1 MSIRRVVPAGP
12 QEAWRAAVVAPEP
25 EDESS
30 DVVVEAASSPSE
42 AGTARMT
49 PEERITAL
57 TDGLHKILE
66 TAVESPSHWQV
77 LLDASATLWRYSG
90 GNVALLM
97 MQMAQRGT
105 EEPTLVAGYKEW
117 ARHGRTVLRGE
128 HALWVIAPRTA
139 RVQQVTLPDGTRQR
153 IPAGEHLPHGA
164 AVDVGKKTVITGWR
178 GQAVFDVSQTQGT
191 PLLVPRGAN
200 GPGVDAAELWRSLE
214 TVANSHGFDVHVSDA
229 QYGLTSGFTDFAE
242 HRVQIGAWLSPEERS
257 AVLAH
262 ELGHVLLHGPDDD
275 IGWLYGSSSDH
286 RGLAEVEAESVA
298 YTVLRAHGIDRG
310 PQSASYLAGWAD
322 AVIEAE
328 NDAMAHDAGSKLPAS
343 RADIA
348 KSVLGRV
355 TAASKGILEITHPPG
370 FGGKISAVDAD
381 PRLNPTAS
389 YVGSEQP
396 VRSDGPV
403 MAGREVHGNY
413 LSGGRVPL
421 ALERTAQ

>member
-1 MSIRRVVPAGP
+1 M
-12 QEAWRAAVVAPEP
+12 APEP
-25 EDESS
+25 DDVSS
-30 DVVVEAASSPSE
+30 DVAADAAFN
-42 AGTARMT
+42 AGDTGNTRMT
-49 PEERITAL
+49 PEERIAAL

-66 TAVESPSHWQV
+66 QAVKSPSHWQV

-97 MQMAQRGT
+97 MQMARRGT

-117 ARHGRTVLRGE
+117 ARHGRTVSRGE

-139 RVQQVTLPDGTRQR
+139 RVQQVTLSDGTRQR
-153 IPAGEHLPHGA
+153 VPAGDQLARGA
-164 AVDVGKKTVITGWR
+164 IDDGKKTVITGWR

-191 PLLVPRGAN
+191 PLLVPRGSAAA
-200 GPGVDAAELWRSLE
+200 GVDAGGLWRSLAA
-214 TVANSHGFDVHVSDA
+214 VASRHGFDVDVTDA
-229 QYGLTSGFTDFAE
+229 QYGLTSGFTDFAG
-242 HRVQIGAWLSPEERS
+242 HRIQIGAWLGPEQRT

-262 ELGHVLLHGPDDD
+262 ELGHVLLHGPDDET
-275 IGWLYGSSSDH
+275 GRLYGSSADD

-310 PQSASYLAGWAD
+310 PQSATYLAGWAD

-328 NDAMAHDAGSKLPAS
+328 NDAVAHDAGGKLPRS

-370 FGGKISAVDAD
+370 FGGKVSAADAD
-381 PRLNPTAS
+381 PHVKPAGS
-389 YVGSEQP
+389 YTGAEQP
-396 VRSDGPV
+396 VRSADGPV
-403 MAGREVHGNY
+403 MAG
-413 LSGGRVPL
+413 P
-421 ALERTAQ
+421 